1 MPPGVSTK
9 LEPSAT
15 PLSRGGTTTTP
26 TSATQATSPANQFGF
41 LGSGLASAAAV
52 NSMLAHL
59 PFGAR
64 NTGMSPLGG
73 VVGNGLAGGAG
84 SFPLAM
90 YSPQLPMA
98 STSPSN
104 GAGGMGANMGANMGL
119 FNFPTVNTSGLMFP
133 ASQAPGMR
141 NAQAALQ
148 QALNQ
153 QRHMLSRQQS
163 QASPQHHHQAQQQ
176 QRLQQQQEQQQQAQ
190 RQQAQQQQALQ
201 TTAPDRSAAQSVFD
215 STPTPAGAV
224 VTPSSTSG
232 DAALTFTALGAE
244 TPQVDSPTLLA
255 AIRTRARLPSDMMQ
269 RVHERNVLYLA
280 HCVAHAITDPD
291 FASSMVASVS
301 PTASRKGGPVISGGA
316 GTSSAAS
323 AEQALEV
330 EGVKAGSSTPRSTVS
345 DASGKPPLSS
355 GRVSRRLCPCC
366 SKMQKEARLK
376 FFYGAT
382 VRICETCKQRFRR
395 LVQSGAK
402 PTDTLSARD
411 RGLFFFMDA
420 ATVGK
425 RARSSQSQNATAS
438 AAAELLELAALTPR
452 SSASRASDG
461 KRPAKRAR
469 VDAPSPAPAAPQGAG
484 T

>member
-1 MPPGVSTK
+1 
-9 LEPSAT
+9 
-15 PLSRGGTTTTP
+15 
-26 TSATQATSPANQFGF
+26 
-41 LGSGLASAAAV
+41 
-52 NSMLAHL
+52 
-59 PFGAR
+59 
-64 NTGMSPLGG
+64 
-73 VVGNGLAGGAG
+73 
-84 SFPLAM
+84 
-90 YSPQLPMA
+90 
-98 STSPSN
+98 
-104 GAGGMGANMGANMGL
+104 
-119 FNFPTVNTSGLMFP
+119 
-133 ASQAPGMR
+133 MR

-215 STPTPAGAV
+215 SAPTPAGAV

-323 AEQALEV
+323 ADQALEV

-382 VRICETCKQRFRR
+382 VRICESQSCVCLCLRARGLRAHIHACLVFRR
-395 LVQSGAK
+395 QLASN
-402 PTDTLSARD
+402 DS
-411 RGLFFFMDA
+411 DA
-420 ATVGK
+420 WC
-425 RARSSQSQNATAS
+425 RAERSQLTPCRRATAACS
-438 AAAELLELAALTPR
+438 SSWMPPPSVNARAAHRAKTRRPPR
-452 SSASRASDG
+452 QLSC
-461 KRPAKRAR
+461 
-469 VDAPSPAPAAPQGAG
+469 
-484 T
+484 

>member
-1 MPPGVSTK
+1 
-9 LEPSAT
+9 
-15 PLSRGGTTTTP
+15 
-26 TSATQATSPANQFGF
+26 
-41 LGSGLASAAAV
+41 
-52 NSMLAHL
+52 
-59 PFGAR
+59 
-64 NTGMSPLGG
+64 
-73 VVGNGLAGGAG
+73 
-84 SFPLAM
+84 
-90 YSPQLPMA
+90 
-98 STSPSN
+98 
-104 GAGGMGANMGANMGL
+104 
-119 FNFPTVNTSGLMFP
+119 
-133 ASQAPGMR
+133 
-141 NAQAALQ
+141 
-148 QALNQ
+148 
-153 QRHMLSRQQS
+153 MLSRQQS

-190 RQQAQQQQALQ
+190 QQQAQQ

-224 VTPSSTSG
+224 VAPCSTSG

-323 AEQALEV
+323 ADQALEV

-382 VRICETCKQRFRR
+382 VRICESPCCAVRSCACEARCTHTNAWAVVRLQLASSGSDAWCRAVRSQLTPCRR
-395 LVQSGAK
+395 
-402 PTDTLSARD
+402 
-411 RGLFFFMDA
+411 
-420 ATVGK
+420 
-425 RARSSQSQNATAS
+425 ATAACSSSWMPPPS
-438 AAAELLELAALTPR
+438 ANARAAHRAKTRRPPR
-452 SSASRASDG
+452 QLSC
-461 KRPAKRAR
+461 
-469 VDAPSPAPAAPQGAG
+469 
-484 T
+484 